1 MTDSN
6 IVKVV
11 YATVVMLA
19 ADEIP
24 TLRVMCHEQ
33 DRTACSKYMVANND
47 AEVGWGKFHE
57 R

>member
-1 MTDSN
+1 
-6 IVKVV
+6 
-11 YATVVMLA
+11 MLA